1 MGDYTVRRVGN
12 SQRAS
17 TAGVDAPGAA
27 FLLPAWALRRLFYFQ
42 RKRCRGGISTS
53 GVKEPGV
60 FLPPVHGAIFFYFR
74 CGRSVGG
81 LSASGINART
91 AFLPVM

>member
-42 RKRCRGGISTS
+42 QKRCRGGISTS

-60 FLPPVHGAIFFYFR
+60 FLPPVHGAIF
-74 CGRSVGG
+74 STSG
-81 LSASGINART
+81 LDAPWA
-91 AFLPVM
+91 AFLLPV